1 MFHIRFCT
9 LTDTAMHMILK
20 TNEACPK
27 MYSYDFSYYSKD
39 YIGEVMLESL
49 LRCGD
54 VLLKLTVVF
63 LM

>member
-1 MFHIRFCT
+1 
-9 LTDTAMHMILK
+9 MILK

-39 YIGEVMLESL
+39 YLGYVMLESL
-49 LRCGD
+49 LRYGD